1 MTQITGRKGGGGS
14 PRAPVEQPD
23 DLQSVAKA
31 KLLIALGEGEFAGEL
46 TGKNIFL
53 DGTPLL
59 NADGSE
65 NFPGVVWEYRSGTQA
80 QTYIQGMP
88 AAENEI
94 TVGTTVQS
102 STPWAHA
109 FTNPQLSAVRVRL
122 KWPSLF
128 RQEDN
133 GDMVGN
139 EVKYAIDLQ
148 TDGGSWKTVVD
159 GRVKGKTTSGYERT
173 HRIDLPQSAT
183 SWTLRVRKIT
193 EDANSAKIG
202 DTMVLQSY
210 TEVIDAKLTYP
221 HTALLYIEFDSKQ
234 FNGSIPQVTC
244 EPKMRVIRIPSN
256 YDPEHR
262 AYSGTWDGSFKWAW
276 TNNPAWIFYDIV
288 VSDRF
293 GLGDRIKMQNIDK
306 WELYRVAQY
315 CDQPVPDGKGGGG
328 TEPRYICDVYV
339 QDRNEAY
346 TVLRDFA
353 AIFRGMTYWGGNQ
366 IITLADM
373 PRDIDYSYTKAN
385 VLDGRFTYSGSSSK
399 ARYSSALVSYSD
411 PLNGYAD
418 AMEPVFE
425 NELVYRFG
433 FNQLEMT
440 AIGCTRQSEANRKG
454 RWGILTN
461 NKDRVVTFK
470 VGLDGN
476 IPQPGYIIAV
486 ADENLSG
493 KVTGGRVSAVNG
505 RSITLDRKPDAAPG
519 DRLMLNLPSGKSQAR
534 TIQMVTDNVITV
546 TTEYSETPEPECVWV
561 TESDELYAQQYRVV
575 SVTENDDGTFTI
587 SAAMHDPDK
596 YDRIDTGAVLDE
608 RPVSVIPPGN
618 QFPPKDIT
626 ISSYSVVNQG
636 ISIETM
642 QVTWS
647 PAENAIAY
655 EAQWRRD
662 DGNWINVPRNAT
674 TSFDVPGVYSGRYLV
689 RVRAIN
695 AAEISSGWGYSEETR
710 LTGKVGDPPMPLNF
724 RASTLVFGIK
734 LNWEF
739 GKFTE
744 DTLKTEIQYSKT
756 NDGQNLLLLADV
768 PYPSRSHEL
777 AGLAAGTE
785 FYFRARLVD
794 KSGNYSAWTD
804 YVRGISEFDAGEIL
818 ADLSGKIGHD
828 QLAQDLLT
836 EINSKA
842 DSSVVSALDERMSD
856 IGGEVT
862 EATSQVQALSGK
874 LDKVKA
880 DLTESVVVDLDLSA
894 LNENTYYPVILPL
907 TTSRRYYFRVFR
919 TLGQYGDNKPGYA
932 THGSGGFAMI
942 VEWQV
947 SGSGW
952 GTQSENRIIDNVDW
966 RWTNQSPVMG
976 PAQLTHSS
984 VEYVYLR
991 GGAKYQLTR
1000 HKSVSHRIVTDTY
1013 TGNGQSV
1020 TPKGFVAGEI
1030 PVSGEQRFNATANAV
1045 NRLETSVTE
1054 VSGRVTSTAQQVTRL
1069 ESQVGADSAKI
1080 EQTSKVLTDLNGRI
1094 SASWTMKV
1102 QLDSKGN
1109 KVITGIGLGFNA
1121 QGNSQFLVNAQ
1132 NFAVISSLNGK
1143 VVTPFVIQNGQAFF
1157 NDALISQATI
1167 DKLLVGN
1174 HIRSVNYETGRN
1186 GYFLNAQTGNA
1197 EFNNGVFRGTLD
1209 GVDGRFTGT
1218 VYAERLV
1225 GDVAVAASYP
1235 QASAQ
1240 NTHGGGG
1247 GWTTATSVITYAGG
1261 MLYDMTLVLPSITAI
1276 IEDNSGSNPRP
1287 VSGELRFS
1295 IRVDGVGQQATS
1307 QWSGQSVMGSAH
1319 AVIPRGRKNVKIEIE
1334 VGVRHKGRA
1343 HVVLREG
1350 VVMAFKR
1357 SSASFR

>member
-14 PRAPVEQPD
+14 PRTPVEQPD

-65 NFPGVVWEYRSGTQA
+65 NFPGVVWEYRPGTQA

-139 EVKYAIDLQ
+139 EVAYAIDLQ

-193 EDANSAKIG
+193 ADANSAKIG

-244 EPKMRVIRIPSN
+244 EPKMRIIRVPSN

-262 AYSGTWDGSFKWAW
+262 TYSGTWDGSFKWAW
-276 TNNPAWIFYDIV
+276 TNNPAWVFYDIV
-288 VSDRF
+288 ISDRF
-293 GLGDRIKMQNIDK
+293 GLGDRIKIQNIDK

-315 CDQPVPDGKGGGG
+315 CDQPVPDGKGGSG

-385 VLDGRFTYSGSSSK
+385 VLDGKFTYSGSSSK

-461 NKDRVVTFK
+461 NKDRVVTFS

-608 RPVSVIPPGN
+608 RPISVIPPGN

-626 ISSYSVVNQG
+626 INSYSVVNQG

-695 AAEISSGWGYSEETR
+695 AAEISSGWEYSEETR
-710 LTGKVGDPPMPLNF
+710 MTGKVGDPPVPLNF

-777 AGLAAGTE
+777 AGLAAGTA

-818 ADLSGKIGHD
+818 ADLSGKIGYD

-894 LNENTYYPVILPL
+894 LDESTYYPVILPL

-976 PAQLTHSS
+976 PGQLTHSS

-1000 HKSVSHRIVTDTY
+1000 HKSVSHRIVTDIY
-1013 TGNGQSV
+1013 TDNGQSV

-1045 NRLETSVTE
+1045 NRLETSVAE
-1054 VSGRVTSTAQQVTRL
+1054 VSGRATSTAQQVTRL

-1102 QLDSKGN
+1102 QQDSKGN

-1209 GVDGRFTGT
+1209 GVGGRFTGT
-1218 VYAERLV
+1218 IYAERLV

-1240 NTHGGGG
+1240 DTHGGGG

-1276 IEDNSGSNPRP
+1276 IEDNFGRNPRP

-1307 QWSGQSVMGSAH
+1307 QWSGLSVMGSAH

>member
-14 PRAPVEQPD
+14 PRTPVEQPD

-65 NFPGVVWEYRSGTQA
+65 NFPGVVWEYRPGTQA

-193 EDANSAKIG
+193 ADANSAKIG
-202 DTMVLQSY
+202 DTVVLQSY

-276 TNNPAWIFYDIV
+276 TNNPAWVFYDIV

-315 CDQPVPDGKGGGG
+315 CDQPVPDGKGGSG

-461 NKDRVVTFK
+461 NKDRVVTFG

-493 KVTGGRVSAVNG
+493 TVTGGRVSAVNG
-505 RSITLDRKPDAAPG
+505 RSITLDRKPDAAAG

-608 RPVSVIPPGN
+608 RPISVIPPGN

-724 RASTLVFGIK
+724 RAATLVFGIK

-777 AGLAAGTE
+777 AGLAAGTA

-794 KSGNYSAWTD
+794 KTGNQSPWTEF
-804 YVRGISEFDAGEIL
+804 VRGVAEFDASTIIDEVAAGLGDSQIIKDLQSQADDNFEAIINNANNAYGQWGYWQRETGTMKAEIIEVRNYTVTETTALAEKLDAVKVTADDSFAMAQNSIRAQWDMAAGE
-818 ADLSGKIGHD
+818 A
-828 QLAQDLLT
+828 
-836 EINSKA
+836 
-842 DSSVVSALDERMSD
+842 SVVHDMKVRIHYNGEDYSAGMVIGAELK
-856 IGGEVT
+856 GGEV
-862 EATSQVQALSGK
+862 
-874 LDKVKA
+874 
-880 DLTESVVVDLDLSA
+880 
-894 LNENTYYPVILPL
+894 NTLI
-907 TTSRRYYFRVFR
+907 
-919 TLGQYGDNKPGYA
+919 
-932 THGSGGFAMI
+932 
-942 VEWQV
+942 
-947 SGSGW
+947 
-952 GTQSENRIIDNVDW
+952 
-966 RWTNQSPVMG
+966 
-976 PAQLTHSS
+976 
-984 VEYVYLR
+984 
-991 GGAKYQLTR
+991 
-1000 HKSVSHRIVTDTY
+1000 
-1013 TGNGQSV
+1013 
-1020 TPKGFVAGEI
+1020 
-1030 PVSGEQRFNATANAV
+1030 
-1045 NRLETSVTE
+1045 
-1054 VSGRVTSTAQQVTRL
+1054 
-1069 ESQVGADSAKI
+1069 
-1080 EQTSKVLTDLNGRI
+1080 
-1094 SASWTMKV
+1094 
-1102 QLDSKGN
+1102 
-1109 KVITGIGLGFNA
+1109 GFNA
-1121 QGNSQFLVNAQ
+1121 QQFAFYNPVNKSMDLFMYMKGGQVFIREAFLDEAWIKSLLV
-1132 NFAVISSLNGK
+1132 
-1143 VVTPFVIQNGQAFF
+1143 
-1157 NDALISQATI
+1157 I
-1167 DKLLVGN
+1167 DKLQ
-1174 HIRSVNYETGRN
+1174 SENYDAGKKGFLIDAKTGKAE
-1186 GYFLNAQTGNA
+1186 LNDTII
-1197 EFNNGVFRGTLD
+1197 RGTLYATD
-1209 GVDGRFTGT
+1209 GEFAGT
-1218 VYAERLV
+1218 VYAQRII
-1225 GDVAVAASYP
+1225 GDVVTAGIYPAASAGSIYGD
-1235 QASAQ
+1235 
-1240 NTHGGGG
+1240 GGD
-1247 GWTTATSVITYAGG
+1247 WTTVKSTLTYVGG
-1261 MLYDMTLVLPSITAI
+1261 MPYAIALVLPTI
-1276 IEDNSGSNPRP
+1276 IVGVEQYQGYPLGRLQGTEVN
-1287 VSGELRFS
+1287 
-1295 IRVDGVGQQATS
+1295 IRIDGVA
-1307 QWSGQSVMGSAH
+1307 QSVAGFGDVRS
-1319 AVIPRGRKNVKIEIE
+1319 AVIFISAGRRDVKIEVE
-1334 VGVRHKGRA
+1334 YRVRHTGSVGVRLAYG
-1343 HVVLREG
+1343 VVL
-1350 VVMAFKR
+1350 ACKYN
-1357 SSASFR
+1357 SASFK

>member
-1 MTQITGRKGGGGS
+1 
-14 PRAPVEQPD
+14 
-23 DLQSVAKA
+23 
-31 KLLIALGEGEFAGEL
+31 
-46 TGKNIFL
+46 
-53 DGTPLL
+53 
-59 NADGSE
+59 
-65 NFPGVVWEYRSGTQA
+65 
-80 QTYIQGMP
+80 
-88 AAENEI
+88 
-94 TVGTTVQS
+94 
-102 STPWAHA
+102 
-109 FTNPQLSAVRVRL
+109 
-122 KWPSLF
+122 
-128 RQEDN
+128 
-133 GDMVGN
+133 
-139 EVKYAIDLQ
+139 
-148 TDGGSWKTVVD
+148 
-159 GRVKGKTTSGYERT
+159 
-173 HRIDLPQSAT
+173 
-183 SWTLRVRKIT
+183 
-193 EDANSAKIG
+193 
-202 DTMVLQSY
+202 
-210 TEVIDAKLTYP
+210 
-221 HTALLYIEFDSKQ
+221 
-234 FNGSIPQVTC
+234 
-244 EPKMRVIRIPSN
+244 
-256 YDPEHR
+256 
-262 AYSGTWDGSFKWAW
+262 
-276 TNNPAWIFYDIV
+276 
-288 VSDRF
+288 
-293 GLGDRIKMQNIDK
+293 
-306 WELYRVAQY
+306 
-315 CDQPVPDGKGGGG
+315 G

-461 NKDRVVTFK
+461 NKDRVVTFG

-534 TIQMVTDNVITV
+534 TIQMVTDNEITV
-546 TTEYSETPEPECVWV
+546 TAEYSETPEPECVWV

-608 RPVSVIPPGN
+608 RPISVIPPGN

-777 AGLAAGTE
+777 AGLAAGTA

-794 KSGNYSAWTD
+794 KTGNQSPWTEF
-804 YVRGISEFDAGEIL
+804 VRGVAEFDASTIIDEVAAGLGDSQIIKDLQSQADDNFEAIINNANNAYGQWNYWQRESGAMKAEIIEVRNYTVTATTALAEKIDAVKVTADDSFAMAQNSIRAQWDMAAGE
-818 ADLSGKIGHD
+818 A
-828 QLAQDLLT
+828 
-836 EINSKA
+836 
-842 DSSVVSALDERMSD
+842 SVVHDMKVRIHYDGEDYSAGMVIGAELK
-856 IGGEVT
+856 GGEV
-862 EATSQVQALSGK
+862 
-874 LDKVKA
+874 
-880 DLTESVVVDLDLSA
+880 
-894 LNENTYYPVILPL
+894 NTLI
-907 TTSRRYYFRVFR
+907 
-919 TLGQYGDNKPGYA
+919 
-932 THGSGGFAMI
+932 
-942 VEWQV
+942 
-947 SGSGW
+947 
-952 GTQSENRIIDNVDW
+952 
-966 RWTNQSPVMG
+966 
-976 PAQLTHSS
+976 
-984 VEYVYLR
+984 
-991 GGAKYQLTR
+991 
-1000 HKSVSHRIVTDTY
+1000 
-1013 TGNGQSV
+1013 
-1020 TPKGFVAGEI
+1020 
-1030 PVSGEQRFNATANAV
+1030 
-1045 NRLETSVTE
+1045 
-1054 VSGRVTSTAQQVTRL
+1054 
-1069 ESQVGADSAKI
+1069 
-1080 EQTSKVLTDLNGRI
+1080 
-1094 SASWTMKV
+1094 
-1102 QLDSKGN
+1102 
-1109 KVITGIGLGFNA
+1109 GFNA
-1121 QGNSQFLVNAQ
+1121 QQFAFYNPVSKSMDLFMYMEGGQVFMREAFINKAW
-1132 NFAVISSLNGK
+1132 LNEV
-1143 VVTPFVIQNGQAFF
+1143 VVTDKVQSENYVPGKAGNGFLI
-1157 NDALISQATI
+1157 DA
-1167 DKLLVGN
+1167 K
-1174 HIRSVNYETGRN
+1174 
-1186 GYFLNAQTGNA
+1186 TGNA
-1197 EFNNGVFRGTLD
+1197 EFNSAIFRGTLD
-1209 GVDGRFTGT
+1209 VDSGGNTGRMVIKNNQII
-1218 VYAERLV
+1218 VYDENGKLA
-1225 GDVAVAASYP
+1225 
-1235 QASAQ
+1235 
-1240 NTHGGGG
+1240 
-1247 GWTTATSVITYAGG
+1247 
-1261 MLYDMTLVLPSITAI
+1261 
-1276 IEDNSGSNPRP
+1276 
-1287 VSGELRFS
+1287 
-1295 IRVDGVGQQATS
+1295 
-1307 QWSGQSVMGSAH
+1307 
-1319 AVIPRGRKNVKIEIE
+1319 VKI
-1334 VGVRHKGRA
+1334 GYLG
-1343 HVVLREG
+1343 G
-1350 VVMAFKR
+1350 
-1357 SSASFR
+1357 

>member
-1 MTQITGRKGGGGS
+1 MKQTIITGRKGGGGS
-14 PRAPVEQPD
+14 PRTPVEQPD

-65 NFPGVVWEYRSGTQA
+65 NFPGVVWEYRPGTQA
-80 QTYIQGMP
+80 QTYIQGIP

-109 FTNPQLSAVRVRL
+109 FTNPQLSAIRVRL

-193 EDANSAKIG
+193 ADANSAKIG
-202 DTMVLQSY
+202 DTLVLQSY

-244 EPKMRVIRIPSN
+244 EPKMRIIRVPSN

-262 AYSGTWDGSFKWAW
+262 TYSGTWDGSFKWAW

-315 CDQPVPDGKGGGG
+315 CDQPVPDGKGGSG

-399 ARYSSALVSYSD
+399 TRYSAALVSYSD
-411 PLNGYAD
+411 PQNGYAD
-418 AMEPVFE
+418 AMESVSE
-425 NELVYRFG
+425 NELVSRFG

-461 NKDRVVTFK
+461 NKDRVVTFG

-561 TESDELYAQQYRVV
+561 TESDELYARQYRVV

-636 ISIETM
+636 ISVETM

-674 TSFDVPGVYSGRYLV
+674 TSFDVPGMYSGRYLV
-689 RVRAIN
+689 RIRAIN
-695 AAEISSGWGYSEETR
+695 AAEISSGWGYSAETR
-710 LTGKVGDPPMPLNF
+710 LIGKVGEPPVPLNF

-777 AGLAAGTE
+777 AGLAAGTA

-794 KSGNYSAWTD
+794 KSGNHSAWTE
-804 YVRGISEFDAGEIL
+804 YVRGIAEFDADTIL
-818 ADLSGKIGHD
+818 GDLSGKIGRD
-828 QLAQDLLT
+828 QLAEELLSDISAKVDFSVVDELNQRLSADHDAIWTAQAELGAAIEQSDIRQQAEGRVLSEQINRVSAAAEEQAAVIQQEHEARVEGDRAESDARAALESRMNGRVAAIDNRLNTLTSAQESQT
-836 EINSKA
+836 EALSSLRSSLRGKA
-842 DSSVVSALDERMSD
+842 DSSAVNDLNTRVSDINGEVSA
-856 IGGEVT
+856 T
-862 EATSQVQALSGK
+862 ATQVQALSGR
-874 LDKVKA
+874 LDSADATAQAVTSLQTEVRRISGDVMTNTRRADMIIARYGSNAVKI
-880 DLTESVVVDLDLSA
+880 E
-894 LNENTYYPVILPL
+894 E
-907 TTSRRYYFRVFR
+907 TSR
-919 TLGQYGDNKPGYA
+919 
-932 THGSGGFAMI
+932 
-942 VEWQV
+942 
-947 SGSGW
+947 
-952 GTQSENRIIDNVDW
+952 
-966 RWTNQSPVMG
+966 
-976 PAQLTHSS
+976 
-984 VEYVYLR
+984 
-991 GGAKYQLTR
+991 
-1000 HKSVSHRIVTDTY
+1000 
-1013 TGNGQSV
+1013 
-1020 TPKGFVAGEI
+1020 
-1030 PVSGEQRFNATANAV
+1030 AV
-1045 NRLETSVTE
+1045 
-1054 VSGRVTSTAQQVTRL
+1054 
-1069 ESQVGADSAKI
+1069 I
-1080 EQTSKVLTDLNGRI
+1080 DLNQKI
-1094 SASWTMKV
+1094 SASWTIKINH
-1102 QLDSKGN
+1102 DNHGN
-1109 KVITGIGLGFNA
+1109 KVVSGIGLGVNA
-1121 QGNSQFLVNAQ
+1121 DGNSQFIVNAER
-1132 NFAVISSLNGK
+1132 FAVISSLNNGK
-1143 VVTPFVIQNGQAFF
+1143 VVTPFVVQNGQAFF
-1157 NDALISQATI
+1157 NDALFSRATVN
-1167 DKLLVGN
+1167 KLLVGN
-1174 HIRSVNYETGRN
+1174 DIRSVNYETGRN
-1186 GYFLNAQTGNA
+1186 GYFLNAQTGNV

-1235 QASAQ
+1235 QSSAQ
-1240 NTHGGGG
+1240 NTHDGRG

-1261 MLYDMTLVLPSITAI
+1261 MLYDMTLVLPSIAAI
-1276 IEDNSGSNPRP
+1276 IENNYGSRRLP
-1287 VSGELRFS
+1287 VEGELRFS

-1307 QWSGQSVMGSAH
+1307 QWSGLSVMGSAH

-1343 HVVLREG
+1343 HVVLMEG

-1357 SSASFR
+1357 GSASFR

>member
-14 PRAPVEQPD
+14 PRTPVEQPD

-65 NFPGVVWEYRSGTQA
+65 NFPGVVWEYRPGTQA

-94 TVGTTVQS
+94 TIGTTVQS

-139 EVKYAIDLQ
+139 EVAYAIDLQ
-148 TDGGSWKTVVD
+148 TDGGTRKTVVD

-202 DTMVLQSY
+202 DTLVLQSY

-262 AYSGTWDGSFKWAW
+262 TYSGTWDGSFKWAW
-276 TNNPAWIFYDIV
+276 TNNPAWVFYDIV
-288 VSDRF
+288 ISDRF

-315 CDQPVPDGKGGGG
+315 CDQPVPDGKGGSG

-461 NKDRVVTFK
+461 NKDRVVTFG

-546 TTEYSETPEPECVWV
+546 TTEYSETPETECVWV

-608 RPVSVIPPGN
+608 RPVSVVPPGN

-710 LTGKVGDPPMPLNF
+710 LTGKAGDPPVPVGF
-724 RASTLVFGIK
+724 AATGI
-734 LNWEF
+734 NWGIALHWGF
-739 GKFTE
+739 PSGTG
-744 DTLKTEIQYSKT
+744 DTLKTEIQYT
-756 NDGQNLLLLADV
+756 ANTDYHDPLLLSDV
-768 PYPSRSHEL
+768 PYPMSEYTQL
-777 AGLAAGTE
+777 GLKAGQSF
-785 FYFRARLVD
+785 FYRARLVD
-794 KSGNYSAWTD
+794 KTGNQGGWTD
-804 YVRGISEFDAGEIL
+804 WIHGQPNSDASDYLNDIADEFMSAEDGHNLTSEIDMNTEAIISNALADDANVRAWHRESGAARADILETRKIIADEDKALAEYKQVVAARFEENEAAIENRSFAEFDSNGNGSAIFSVRAGVNHKGQYYDAGMTVGVTVSGTKVSSRIGFS
-818 ADLSGKIGHD
+818 AD
-828 QLAQDLLT
+828 QFVLLNKSNDSWSSPFSVYGGQVF
-836 EINSKA
+836 INS
-842 DSSVVSALDERMSD
+842 ALIQDAS
-856 IGGEVT
+856 IT
-862 EATSQVQALSGK
+862 
-874 LDKVKA
+874 
-880 DLTESVVVDLDLSA
+880 
-894 LNENTYYPVILPL
+894 
-907 TTSRRYYFRVFR
+907 
-919 TLGQYGDNKPGYA
+919 
-932 THGSGGFAMI
+932 
-942 VEWQV
+942 
-947 SGSGW
+947 
-952 GTQSENRIIDNVDW
+952 
-966 RWTNQSPVMG
+966 
-976 PAQLTHSS
+976 
-984 VEYVYLR
+984 
-991 GGAKYQLTR
+991 
-1000 HKSVSHRIVTDTY
+1000 
-1013 TGNGQSV
+1013 
-1020 TPKGFVAGEI
+1020 
-1030 PVSGEQRFNATANAV
+1030 
-1045 NRLETSVTE
+1045 
-1054 VSGRVTSTAQQVTRL
+1054 
-1069 ESQVGADSAKI
+1069 SAKI
-1080 EQTSKVLTDLNGRI
+1080 SGAIQSD
-1094 SASWTMKV
+1094 
-1102 QLDSKGN
+1102 
-1109 KVITGIGLGFNA
+1109 
-1121 QGNSQFLVNAQ
+1121 
-1132 NFAVISSLNGK
+1132 NF
-1143 VVTPFVIQNGQAFF
+1143 
-1157 NDALISQATI
+1157 
-1167 DKLLVGN
+1167 
-1174 HIRSVNYETGRN
+1174 
-1186 GYFLNAQTGNA
+1186 
-1197 EFNNGVFRGTLD
+1197 
-1209 GVDGRFTGT
+1209 
-1218 VYAERLV
+1218 
-1225 GDVAVAASYP
+1225 
-1235 QASAQ
+1235 
-1240 NTHGGGG
+1240 
-1247 GWTTATSVITYAGG
+1247 
-1261 MLYDMTLVLPSITAI
+1261 
-1276 IEDNSGSNPRP
+1276 
-1287 VSGELRFS
+1287 VSGKTGWRLDKNGTFEMNGSF
-1295 IRVDGVGQQATS
+1295 G
-1307 QWSGQSVMGSAH
+1307 GQSRVQITNAGMSVWDEAG
-1319 AVIPRGRKNVKIEIE
+1319 ILRTKLGR
-1334 VGVRHKGRA
+1334 
-1343 HVVLREG
+1343 L
-1350 VVMAFKR
+1350 
-1357 SSASFR
+1357 

>member
-1 MTQITGRKGGGGS
+1 MTQITDRKGGGGS
-14 PRAPVEQPD
+14 PRTPVEQPD

-46 TGKNIFL
+46 TGKHIFL

-65 NFPGVVWEYRSGTQA
+65 NFPGVVWEYRPGTQA

-148 TDGGSWKTVVD
+148 TDGGSWRTVVD

-173 HRIDLPQSAT
+173 HRIDLPQSVT

-193 EDANSAKIG
+193 PDANSAKIG

-244 EPKMRVIRIPSN
+244 EPKMRVIRVPSN

-262 AYSGTWDGSFKWAW
+262 TYSGTWDGSFKWAW

-288 VSDRF
+288 ISDRF
-293 GLGDRIKMQNIDK
+293 GLGDRIKIQNIDK

-315 CDQPVPDGKGGGG
+315 CDQPVPDGKGGSG

-385 VLDGRFTYSGSSSK
+385 VLDGKFTYSGSSSK

-461 NKDRVVTFK
+461 NKDRVVTFG

-546 TTEYSETPEPECVWV
+546 TTEYSETPETECVWV

-608 RPVSVIPPGN
+608 RPISVIPPGN

-724 RASTLVFGIK
+724 RAATLVFGIK

-777 AGLAAGTE
+777 AGLAAGTA

-794 KSGNYSAWTD
+794 KTGNQSPWTEF
-804 YVRGISEFDAGEIL
+804 VRGVAEFDASTIIDEVAAGLGDSQIIKDLQSQADDNFEAIINNANNAYGQWGYWQRETGLMKAEIIEVRNYTVTETTALAEKLDAVKVTADDSFAMAQNSIRAQWDMAAGE
-818 ADLSGKIGHD
+818 A
-828 QLAQDLLT
+828 
-836 EINSKA
+836 
-842 DSSVVSALDERMSD
+842 SVVHDMKVRIRYEGEDYSAGMVIGAELK
-856 IGGEVT
+856 GGEV
-862 EATSQVQALSGK
+862 
-874 LDKVKA
+874 
-880 DLTESVVVDLDLSA
+880 
-894 LNENTYYPVILPL
+894 NTLI
-907 TTSRRYYFRVFR
+907 
-919 TLGQYGDNKPGYA
+919 
-932 THGSGGFAMI
+932 
-942 VEWQV
+942 
-947 SGSGW
+947 
-952 GTQSENRIIDNVDW
+952 
-966 RWTNQSPVMG
+966 
-976 PAQLTHSS
+976 
-984 VEYVYLR
+984 
-991 GGAKYQLTR
+991 
-1000 HKSVSHRIVTDTY
+1000 
-1013 TGNGQSV
+1013 
-1020 TPKGFVAGEI
+1020 
-1030 PVSGEQRFNATANAV
+1030 
-1045 NRLETSVTE
+1045 
-1054 VSGRVTSTAQQVTRL
+1054 
-1069 ESQVGADSAKI
+1069 
-1080 EQTSKVLTDLNGRI
+1080 
-1094 SASWTMKV
+1094 
-1102 QLDSKGN
+1102 
-1109 KVITGIGLGFNA
+1109 GFNA
-1121 QGNSQFLVNAQ
+1121 QQFAFYNPVNKSMDLFMYMKGGQVFIREAFLDEAWIKSLLV
-1132 NFAVISSLNGK
+1132 
-1143 VVTPFVIQNGQAFF
+1143 
-1157 NDALISQATI
+1157 I
-1167 DKLLVGN
+1167 DKLQ
-1174 HIRSVNYETGRN
+1174 SENYDAGKKGFLIDAKTGKAE
-1186 GYFLNAQTGNA
+1186 LNDTII
-1197 EFNNGVFRGTLD
+1197 RGTLYATD
-1209 GVDGRFTGT
+1209 GEFAGT
-1218 VYAERLV
+1218 VYAQRII
-1225 GDVAVAASYP
+1225 GDVVTAGIYPAASAGSIYGD
-1235 QASAQ
+1235 
-1240 NTHGGGG
+1240 GGD
-1247 GWTTATSVITYAGG
+1247 WTTVKSTLTYVGG
-1261 MLYDMTLVLPSITAI
+1261 MPYAIALVLPTI
-1276 IEDNSGSNPRP
+1276 IVGVEQYQGYPLGRLQGTEVN
-1287 VSGELRFS
+1287 
-1295 IRVDGVGQQATS
+1295 IRIDGVA
-1307 QWSGQSVMGSAH
+1307 QSVAGFGDVRS
-1319 AVIPRGRKNVKIEIE
+1319 AVIFISAGRRDVKIEVE
-1334 VGVRHKGRA
+1334 YRVRHTGSVGVRLAYG
-1343 HVVLREG
+1343 VVL
-1350 VVMAFKR
+1350 ACKYN
-1357 SSASFR
+1357 SASFK

>member
-14 PRAPVEQPD
+14 PRTPVEQPD

-65 NFPGVVWEYRSGTQA
+65 NFPGVVWEYRPGTQA

-94 TVGTTVQS
+94 TIGTTVQS

-139 EVKYAIDLQ
+139 EVKYAVDLQ

-210 TEVIDAKLTYP
+210 TEVIDAKLRYP

-244 EPKMRVIRIPSN
+244 EPKMRIIRVPSN

-262 AYSGTWDGSFKWAW
+262 TYSGTWDGSFKWAW
-276 TNNPAWIFYDIV
+276 TNNPAWVFYDIV

-315 CDQPVPDGKGGGG
+315 CDQLVPDGKGGSG
-328 TEPRYICDVYV
+328 TEPRYVCDVYV

-385 VLDGRFTYSGSSSK
+385 VIDGKFTYSGSSSK

-461 NKDRVVTFK
+461 NKDRVVTFG
-470 VGLDGN
+470 VGMDGN

-505 RSITLDRKPDAAPG
+505 RSITLDRKPDATAG

-546 TTEYSETPEPECVWV
+546 TTEYSEVPEPECVWV

-608 RPVSVIPPGN
+608 RPISVIPPGN

-777 AGLAAGTE
+777 AGLAAGTA

-794 KSGNYSAWTD
+794 KTGNQSPWTEF
-804 YVRGISEFDAGEIL
+804 VRGVAEFDASTIIDEVAAGLGDSQIIKDLQSQADDNFEAIINNANNAYGQWGYWQRETGAMKAEIIEVRNYTVTETTALAEKLDAVKVTADDSFAMAQNSIRAQWDMAAGE
-818 ADLSGKIGHD
+818 A
-828 QLAQDLLT
+828 
-836 EINSKA
+836 
-842 DSSVVSALDERMSD
+842 SVVHDMKVRIHYNGEDYSAGMVIGAELK
-856 IGGEVT
+856 GGEV
-862 EATSQVQALSGK
+862 S
-874 LDKVKA
+874 
-880 DLTESVVVDLDLSA
+880 
-894 LNENTYYPVILPL
+894 
-907 TTSRRYYFRVFR
+907 
-919 TLGQYGDNKPGYA
+919 TL
-932 THGSGGFAMI
+932 I
-942 VEWQV
+942 
-947 SGSGW
+947 
-952 GTQSENRIIDNVDW
+952 
-966 RWTNQSPVMG
+966 
-976 PAQLTHSS
+976 
-984 VEYVYLR
+984 
-991 GGAKYQLTR
+991 
-1000 HKSVSHRIVTDTY
+1000 
-1013 TGNGQSV
+1013 
-1020 TPKGFVAGEI
+1020 
-1030 PVSGEQRFNATANAV
+1030 
-1045 NRLETSVTE
+1045 
-1054 VSGRVTSTAQQVTRL
+1054 
-1069 ESQVGADSAKI
+1069 
-1080 EQTSKVLTDLNGRI
+1080 
-1094 SASWTMKV
+1094 
-1102 QLDSKGN
+1102 
-1109 KVITGIGLGFNA
+1109 GFNA
-1121 QGNSQFLVNAQ
+1121 QQFAFYNPVNKSMDLFMYMKGGQVFIREAFLDEAWIKSLLV
-1132 NFAVISSLNGK
+1132 
-1143 VVTPFVIQNGQAFF
+1143 
-1157 NDALISQATI
+1157 I
-1167 DKLLVGN
+1167 DKLQ
-1174 HIRSVNYETGRN
+1174 SENYDAGKKGFLIDAKTGKAE
-1186 GYFLNAQTGNA
+1186 LNDTII
-1197 EFNNGVFRGTLD
+1197 RGTLYATD
-1209 GVDGRFTGT
+1209 GEFAGT
-1218 VYAERLV
+1218 VYAQRII
-1225 GDVAVAASYP
+1225 GDVVTAGIYPAASAGSIYGD
-1235 QASAQ
+1235 
-1240 NTHGGGG
+1240 GGD
-1247 GWTTATSVITYAGG
+1247 WTTVKSTLTYVGG
-1261 MLYDMTLVLPSITAI
+1261 MPYAIALVLPTI
-1276 IEDNSGSNPRP
+1276 IVGVEQYQGYPLGKLQGAEVN
-1287 VSGELRFS
+1287 
-1295 IRVDGVGQQATS
+1295 IRIDGVA
-1307 QWSGQSVMGSAH
+1307 QSVAGFGDVRS
-1319 AVIPRGRKNVKIEIE
+1319 AVIFISAGRRDVKIEVE
-1334 VGVRHKGRA
+1334 YRVRHTGSVGVRLAYG
-1343 HVVLREG
+1343 VVL
-1350 VVMAFKR
+1350 ACKYN
-1357 SSASFR
+1357 SASFR

>member
-14 PRAPVEQPD
+14 PRTPVEQPD

-65 NFPGVVWEYRSGTQA
+65 NFPGVVWEYRPGTQA

-159 GRVKGKTTSGYERT
+159 GQVKGKTTSGYERT
-173 HRIDLPQSAT
+173 HRIDLPQSVT

-202 DTMVLQSY
+202 DTVVLQSY

-234 FNGSIPQVTC
+234 FNGSIPRVTC
-244 EPKMRVIRIPSN
+244 EPKMRVIRVPSN
-256 YDPEHR
+256 YDPERR

-315 CDQPVPDGKGGGG
+315 CDQPVPDGKGGSG

-461 NKDRVVTFK
+461 NKDRVVTFG

-505 RSITLDRKPDAAPG
+505 RSITLDRKPDAAAG

-546 TTEYSETPEPECVWV
+546 TTEYSETPEPECIWV

-608 RPVSVIPPGN
+608 RPISVIPPGN

-724 RASTLVFGIK
+724 RAATLVFGIK

-777 AGLAAGTE
+777 AGLAAGTA

-794 KSGNYSAWTD
+794 KTGNQSPWTEF
-804 YVRGISEFDAGEIL
+804 VRGVAEFDASTIIDEVAAELGDSQIIKDLQSQADDNFEAIINNANNAYGQWGYWQRETGSMKAEIIEVRNYTVTETTAL
-818 ADLSGKIGHD
+818 AEKLDAVQVKAEDGLA
-828 QLAQDLLT
+828 LAQ
-836 EINSKA
+836 NSIRA
-842 DSSVVSALDERMSD
+842 QWDMAAGEASVVHDMKVRIHYNGEDYSAGMVIGAELK
-856 IGGEVT
+856 GGEV
-862 EATSQVQALSGK
+862 
-874 LDKVKA
+874 
-880 DLTESVVVDLDLSA
+880 
-894 LNENTYYPVILPL
+894 NTLI
-907 TTSRRYYFRVFR
+907 
-919 TLGQYGDNKPGYA
+919 
-932 THGSGGFAMI
+932 
-942 VEWQV
+942 
-947 SGSGW
+947 
-952 GTQSENRIIDNVDW
+952 
-966 RWTNQSPVMG
+966 
-976 PAQLTHSS
+976 
-984 VEYVYLR
+984 
-991 GGAKYQLTR
+991 
-1000 HKSVSHRIVTDTY
+1000 
-1013 TGNGQSV
+1013 
-1020 TPKGFVAGEI
+1020 
-1030 PVSGEQRFNATANAV
+1030 
-1045 NRLETSVTE
+1045 
-1054 VSGRVTSTAQQVTRL
+1054 
-1069 ESQVGADSAKI
+1069 
-1080 EQTSKVLTDLNGRI
+1080 
-1094 SASWTMKV
+1094 
-1102 QLDSKGN
+1102 
-1109 KVITGIGLGFNA
+1109 GFNA
-1121 QGNSQFLVNAQ
+1121 QK
-1132 NFAVISSLNGK
+1132 FAFYNPSSKSMDLFMYMEGGQIFMREAFINQAWLNEV
-1143 VVTPFVIQNGQAFF
+1143 VVTDKMQSENYVPGKTGFLIDAKTGKTEINGSDASGGRMEIK
-1157 NDALISQATI
+1157 NDQ
-1167 DKLLVGN
+1167 
-1174 HIRSVNYETGRN
+1174 
-1186 GYFLNAQTGNA
+1186 
-1197 EFNNGVFRGTLD
+1197 
-1209 GVDGRFTGT
+1209 
-1218 VYAERLV
+1218 
-1225 GDVAVAASYP
+1225 
-1235 QASAQ
+1235 
-1240 NTHGGGG
+1240 
-1247 GWTTATSVITYAGG
+1247 
-1261 MLYDMTLVLPSITAI
+1261 
-1276 IEDNSGSNPRP
+1276 
-1287 VSGELRFS
+1287 
-1295 IRVDGVGQQATS
+1295 IRVWD
-1307 QWSGQSVMGSAH
+1307 
-1319 AVIPRGRKNVKIEIE
+1319 E
-1334 VGVRHKGRA
+1334 KGR
-1343 HVVLREG
+1343 LRVEIG
-1350 VVMAFKR
+1350 R
-1357 SSASFR
+1357 LTG